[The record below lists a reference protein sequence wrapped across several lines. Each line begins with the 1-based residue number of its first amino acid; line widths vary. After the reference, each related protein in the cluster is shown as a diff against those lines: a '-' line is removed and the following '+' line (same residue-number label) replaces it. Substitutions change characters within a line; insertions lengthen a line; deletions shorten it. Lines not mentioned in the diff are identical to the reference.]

1 MLPGAQTLTMTQPL
15 SAFAFATA
23 GQTGSF
29 LNMAPEVVLN
39 EPYDEKADIFSMGCC
54 LFEVGCSR
62 QRFPT
67 NCLVFKWHACPS

>member
-1 MLPGAQTLTMTQPL
+1 MA
-15 SAFAFATA
+15 A

-54 LFEVGCSR
+54 YFEVRCLPSTPSTWLCNQASAPVVHSIR
-62 QRFPT
+62 Q
-67 NCLVFKWHACPS
+67 LLSS